1 MQSYKTVDQFIS
13 NAKQWKDEL
22 IQLREILLDTELTEE
37 VKWGAPIYTYK
48 GKNVVGMAGFKSYV
62 GLWFHQGALLKDPK
76 KKLMNAQ
83 EGVTKAQRQWRIA
96 SEKEIDQKT
105 IKVFVKEA
113 IQHIEDGN
121 AIKPSPKKKLTV
133 PKELA
138 AILKKNAAASNAFKQ
153 LTAFKQCE
161 YAEYIAEAAKPE
173 TKVRRIEKILPMIL
187 NGIGLNDKYK

>member
-153 LTAFKQCE
+153 LAAFKQRE

>member
-121 AIKPSPKKKLTV
+121 GIKPSPKKKLTV

-153 LTAFKQCE
+153 LAAFKQRE

>member
-96 SEKEIDQKT
+96 SKKEIDQKT

-153 LTAFKQCE
+153 LAAFKQRE